1 VRKVKQRIRVER
13 ADAVKVRKRRDGLE
27 RFLKTAFLA
36 ASNYIPAWRR
46 LAGAF
51 TPNSEGL
58 SVRVLPAGAKA
69 ERCMKTSGK
78 RHGMKEKFDDLSG
91 AGYVYWR
98 ENSWRIEGKL

>member
-1 VRKVKQRIRVER
+1 MRKKPLGSNGFEAQQ
-13 ADAVKVRKRRDGLE
+13 LWNPC
-27 RFLKTAFLA
+27 TALPGQPFLA